1 MDTNDRVKVIRKF
14 FKLNQTD
21 FAKRIGIKQS
31 ALSSIE
37 SKQSTVTE
45 RNIKAIC
52 DEYGINEQWLRT
64 GEGQMQCEVTT
75 DERLRTWVDEVLS
88 GRPDNIRYAF
98 LSVMSNL
105 DEEGWKRIADFAE
118 KVYLETHVTVQD
130 ETDIP
135 ADPEEDALQLARE
148 IKESE
153 TPKEKLYRSDGQ
165 NIG

>member
-1 MDTNDRVKVIRKF
+1 MDMNDRVKIIRKSM
-14 FKLNQTD
+14 KLNQTD

-37 SKQSTVTE
+37 SKQSSVTE

-52 DEYGINEQWLRT
+52 SEYRISEVWLRT
-64 GEGQMQCEVTT
+64 GEGEMKCQVTT

-105 DEEGWKRIADFAE
+105 DEEGWRRIAAFTE
-118 KVYLETHVTVQD
+118 QVYLETHSTM
-130 ETDIP
+130 P
-135 ADPEEDALQLARE
+135 AVADRKKDTLQLANE
-148 IKESE
+148 LEESE
-153 TPKEKLYRSDGQ
+153 NQTEELFPSDGR
-165 NIG
+165 NIV